1 MPNTGHKIGNRVITK
16 SYNTILMIK
25 HFNIFLFILF
35 LLSFVGCSTTRY
47 VPIKETE
54 REVVNYKD
62 SIRIRDSIVVIPVE
76 RIVDVVPAYDTLNL
90 ETTQAKAK
98 AYVDTTLH
106 LLRGSIENK
115 AKAKTEVR
123 EVVKFVERTDT
134 IYVEKPVPYE
144 VEKKVRYVPAIYKLS
159 LIFMIAA
166 IGLTV
171 IRLFLRYKFKI

>member
-1 MPNTGHKIGNRVITK
+1 
-16 SYNTILMIK
+16 MIK
-25 HFNIFLFILF
+25 RFNIFLFILF

-47 VPIKETE
+47 VPVKGVEKKVT
-54 REVVNYKD
+54 NYKD

-76 RIVDVVPAYDTLNL
+76 RIVDVVPAYDTLKL
-90 ETTQAKAK
+90 ETTQARAK

-115 AKAKTEVR
+115 DKAKTEVR

-144 VEKKVRYVPAIYKLS
+144 VEKKVKYVPAIYKWS
-159 LIFMIAA
+159 LIFMIAT
-166 IGLTV
+166 IFLTV
-171 IRLFLRYKFKI
+171 LRLILRYKFKI

>member
-1 MPNTGHKIGNRVITK
+1 
-16 SYNTILMIK
+16 MIK
-25 HFNIFLFILF
+25 HFNIFLFIVF

-76 RIVDVVPAYDTLNL
+76 RIVDVVPAYDTLKL

-115 AKAKTEVR
+115 DKAKTEVR

-144 VEKKVRYVPAIYKLS
+144 VEKRVRYVPAIYKLS

-166 IGLTV
+166 IGLAV
-171 IRLFLRYKFKI
+171 IRLILKYKFRI

>member
-1 MPNTGHKIGNRVITK
+1 M
-16 SYNTILMIK
+16 K
-25 HFNIFLFILF
+25 HFNIFLFIIF
-35 LLSFVGCSTTRY
+35 LLTFVNCSTTRY
-47 VPIKETE
+47 VPVKETE
-54 REVVNYKD
+54 KEVVNFKD
-62 SIRIRDSIVVIPVE
+62 SIRIRDSIVVTPIE
-76 RIVDVVPAYDTLNL
+76 RIVDIVPAYDTLKM

-115 AKAKTEVR
+115 DKAKTEVR
-123 EVVKFVERTDT
+123 EVVRFVERTDT

-144 VEKKVRYVPAIYKLS
+144 VEKRVRYVPAIYKLS

-171 IRLFLRYKFKI
+171 LRLILKYKFKI

>member
-1 MPNTGHKIGNRVITK
+1 
-16 SYNTILMIK
+16 MIK
-25 HFNIFLFILF
+25 RFILFTVF

-47 VPIKETE
+47 ATVSGVEKEVT
-54 REVVNYKD
+54 NYKD

-76 RIVDVVPAYDTLNL
+76 RIVDVVPTYDTLKM

-115 AKAKTEVR
+115 DNAKTEVR

-134 IYVEKPVPYE
+134 LYIEKPVPYE
-144 VEKKVRYVPAIYKLS
+144 VEKRVRYVPAIYKLS
-159 LIFMIAA
+159 LIFMIAT
-166 IGLTV
+166 IFLTV
-171 IRLFLRYKFKI
+171 IRLILRYKFKV

>member
-1 MPNTGHKIGNRVITK
+1 
-16 SYNTILMIK
+16 MIK

-47 VPIKETE
+47 VPIKESE

-62 SIRIRDSIVVIPVE
+62 SIRIRDSIVVTPIE
-76 RIVDVVPAYDTLNL
+76 RIVDVVPTYDTLRL
-90 ETTQAKAK
+90 ETTQARAK

-115 AKAKTEVR
+115 GKAKTEVR
-123 EVVKFVERTDT
+123 EVVRFVERTDT
-134 IYVEKPVPYE
+134 LYIKEPVPYE
-144 VEKKVRYVPAIYKLS
+144 VEKRVRYVPAIYKLS

-166 IGLTV
+166 IVLTV
-171 IRLFLRYKFKI
+171 LRLILRYKFKI

>member
-1 MPNTGHKIGNRVITK
+1 MR
-16 SYNTILMIK
+16 
-25 HFNIFLFILF
+25 HFNIFLLILF

-47 VPIKETE
+47 VPIKEAE
-54 REVVNYKD
+54 REVINYKD
-62 SIRIRDSIVVIPVE
+62 SIQIRDSVVVIPVE
-76 RIVDVVPAYDTLNL
+76 RIVDVVPTYDTLKL
-90 ETTQAKAK
+90 ETTQARAK

-115 AKAKTEVR
+115 DKSKTEVR
-123 EVVKFVERTDT
+123 EVVRFVERTDT

-144 VEKKVRYVPAIYKLS
+144 VEKRVRYVPAIYKLS

-171 IRLFLRYKFKI
+171 LRLILRYKFKI

>member
-1 MPNTGHKIGNRVITK
+1 M
-16 SYNTILMIK
+16 K

-35 LLSFVGCSTTRY
+35 LLTFIGCSTTRY
-47 VPIKETE
+47 VPVKEIE
-54 REVVNYKD
+54 KEVINYKD

-76 RIVDVVPAYDTLNL
+76 KIVDVVPAYDTLHL

-115 AKAKTEVR
+115 DKAKTEVR

-134 IYVEKPVPYE
+134 VYVEKPVPYE

-159 LIFMIAA
+159 LIFMIATIA
-166 IGLTV
+166 LTV
-171 IRLFLRYKFKI
+171 IRLILRYKFKL